1 MYIEITILKISC
13 IHKSVGNINGTV
25 QQSEQGSQGKVEC
38 SDEHEDVNGVVF
50 QHFDRNYCIPI
61 LLFPKKLYKHCT
73 WQ

>member
-1 MYIEITILKISC
+1 MEQY
-13 IHKSVGNINGTV
+13 V

-50 QHFDRNYCIPI
+50 QHFDRNYYIPI
-61 LLFPKKLYKHCT
+61 LLFLKKLYKHCT